1 MFSQFIGNYLIEN
14 KVITLDNFNS
24 IMRYQDEH
32 RVKLGT
38 IAIAEGLL
46 TQKQTDE
53 INNIQ
58 ATKDMRFGDIAI
70 SKGYLTSDDIDN
82 LLRLQ
87 ESPHL
92 IFLQALE
99 EIGIMN
105 QEEFAKYVDDFQKIM
120 HMTNSDLNALKNSDI
135 EDLIPLFTK
144 NCDQVYTNAFGIILK
159 NITRF
164 VTSHFL
170 IEEGQA
176 VSEYSAKSICLQRFK
191 GDMSGFIMLASDTD
205 SLLPVAS
212 GCGKWNYTEMDED
225 ACDSICE
232 FINCCSG
239 LFASANADKDINL
252 ELLPPESYTDSSF
265 KSVENAY
272 IMPVYVNRK
281 RFDII
286 IGTSIEIAD

>member
-14 KVITLDNFNS
+14 NIITLDNFES

-70 SKGYLTSDDIDN
+70 AKGYLTSDDISN

-105 QEEFAKYVDDFQKIM
+105 QETFAKYVDDFQQKM

-135 EDLIPLFTK
+135 DDLIPLFTK
-144 NCDQVYTNAFGIILK
+144 NCDKTYEAAFGIILK

-170 IEEGQA
+170 VEAGQA
-176 VSEYSAKSICLQRFK
+176 VSEYSAKSVCFQRFK
-191 GDMSGFIMLASDTD
+191 GDMSGFILLASDTD

-212 GCGKWNYTEMDED
+212 GFGKWTYTEMDED
-225 ACDSICE
+225 ACDSVCE

-239 LFASANADKDINL
+239 LFASANANKDINL
-252 ELLPPESYTDSSF
+252 ELLPPETYNDSSF
-265 KSVENAY
+265 KTGSNSY
-272 IMPVYVNRK
+272 IMPVYINRK

-286 IGTSIEIAD
+286 IGTSIDKVD